1 MGIDLEQ
8 AIHAGQPPDPPLG
21 NGGTGLLTAKDSRPE
36 RSETGVWIGIFAMV
50 MSFAAFTSAMIVRQG
65 ASADWVHFELPR
77 LLFVNTVVLL
87 ISSFTL
93 GLAHQRLGSVEGL
106 LAIAGNRCKE
116 AYSEGMNWLYC
127 TLGLGALFVVG
138 QVLAW
143 RVLVSKGIFLSSNP
157 SSSFFY
163 VFTAFHGVHLV
174 GGIFG
179 LAYVIRKL
187 AQTNGTA
194 RTTGMKALSL
204 YWHFMDG
211 LWVYLLIL
219 LVART

>member
-1 MGIDLEQ
+1 MG
-8 AIHAGQPPDPPLG
+8 H
-21 NGGTGLLTAKDSRPE
+21 GGTRLLTAKDFRPE
-36 RSETGVWIGIFAMV
+36 RSETGVWIGIFAIV

-65 ASADWVHFELPR
+65 ASADWVHFQLPR
-77 LLFVNTVVLL
+77 LLFVNTLVLL

-93 GLAHQRLGSVEGL
+93 GLAHKRLLSVEAFL
-106 LAIAGNRCKE
+106 TTTGNEAKD

-127 TLGLGALFVVG
+127 TLGLGTLFVVG
-138 QVLAW
+138 QILAW
-143 RVLVSKGIFLSSNP
+143 RVLVSKGIFVSSNP

-163 VFTAFHGVHLV
+163 VFTAMHAVHLL
-174 GGIFG
+174 GGILS
-179 LAYVIRKL
+179 LAYMIRKL
-187 AQTNGTA
+187 SKTNGTA